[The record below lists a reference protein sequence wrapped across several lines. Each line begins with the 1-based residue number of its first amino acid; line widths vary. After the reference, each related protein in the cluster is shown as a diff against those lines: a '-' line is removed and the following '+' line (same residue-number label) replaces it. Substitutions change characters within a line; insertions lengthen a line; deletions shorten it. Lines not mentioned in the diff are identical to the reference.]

1 MEAEEATR
9 LTTDEHRSRLTG
21 AEAEAQTVDGK
32 AMSRMPMT
40 DLPSTASTMSMSMSI
55 YDEALHCYDDNDEL
69 AAATTTA
76 T

>member
-21 AEAEAQTVDGK
+21 VEAEAQTADDR
-32 AMSRMPMT
+32 AMSRMLMT
-40 DLPSTASTMSMSMSI
+40 DLPSTASTMSMSI
-55 YDEALHCYDDNDEL
+55 CDEALRCDDEDDEL